1 MDTHRSY
8 KKEDMLGKDEDK
20 SEEGDVKK
28 EKFIWAYMIR
38 PVHEDE
44 RKWRNQIELELTD

>member
-1 MDTHRSY
+1 MDLHKSY
-8 KKEDMLGKDEDK
+8 KKEEMLGQEDEKSKD
-20 SEEGDVKK
+20 SEKK

-44 RKWRNQIELELTD
+44 RK

>member
-1 MDTHRSY
+1 MDLHKSY
-8 KKEDMLGKDEDK
+8 KKEEMLGKEDEK
-20 SEEGDVKK
+20 GEEGETKK

-44 RKWRNQIELELTD
+44 RK